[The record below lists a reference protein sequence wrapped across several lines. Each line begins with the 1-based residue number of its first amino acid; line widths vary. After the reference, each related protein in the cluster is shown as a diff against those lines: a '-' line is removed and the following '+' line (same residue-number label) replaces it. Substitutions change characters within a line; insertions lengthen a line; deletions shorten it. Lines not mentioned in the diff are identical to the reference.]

1 MYTLSLL
8 YLTLD
13 IVHAVN
19 AGVKLVAGVEVV
31 ADIGY
36 NPRME
41 SE

>member
-13 IVHAVN
+13 IMHAVN
-19 AGVKLVAGVEVV
+19 AGAKLVG
-31 ADIGY
+31 DISY
-36 NPRME
+36 NPTIE